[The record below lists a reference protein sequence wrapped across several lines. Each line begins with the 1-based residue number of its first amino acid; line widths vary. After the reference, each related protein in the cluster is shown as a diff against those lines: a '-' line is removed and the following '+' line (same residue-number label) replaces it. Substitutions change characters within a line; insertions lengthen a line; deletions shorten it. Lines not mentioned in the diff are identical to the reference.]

1 MAAAAYCHVFP
12 SSRHR
17 ETIRETAKIG
27 PPPARPRR
35 RAPPPAWFRGIA
47 PAHLARACSGAD
59 FCLFQHRRHHPAAA
73 EATQLLRAANSA
85 AWCVAMPTPTP
96 RTPSP
101 RSTRAGSRHW
111 QPGGLL
117 KKRLDT
123 SAKAM
128 EYKPQKPD
136 PALAGA
142 QARCSWSSTP
152 VLATPPRATRRLGSE
167 GHPRPQAAA
176 PTHHRRRLS
185 KPGSLLWLQGFDPR
199 WLPAF
204 ARSSSTA
211 TRSR

>member
-1 MAAAAYCHVFP
+1 MV
-12 SSRHR
+12 R
-17 ETIRETAKIG
+17 
-27 PPPARPRR
+27 
-35 RAPPPAWFRGIA
+35 
-47 PAHLARACSGAD
+47 
-59 FCLFQHRRHHPAAA
+59 
-73 EATQLLRAANSA
+73 
-85 AWCVAMPTPTP
+85 AMPAPMP
-96 RTPSP
+96 RNPPHPP

-142 QARCSWSSTP
+142 QAHRSWSSTP

-176 PTHHRRRLS
+176 PMHHRRRLR
-185 KPGSLLWLQGFDPR
+185 KPEAGRPTSVVSQNGCLHLQQILKYGYKKSLIRTKEGEVKWAPTKKLHR
-199 WLPAF
+199 ESF
-204 ARSSSTA
+204 ASSA
-211 TRSR
+211 CVIL